1 MNRRWIHM
9 VAEFITKL
17 MYFRLFQIG
26 QLEVVAILRIF
37 TSCLRYVSY
46 TGKNKINIFFV
57 SCSILG
63 ALSIIGSALYRKTFC
78 NPKVYITLHPVS
90 KKKSVLLFPY
100 IGPSIVCAIYCRLDA
115 EHTMDMWLC
124 HLVERRVSEGQLA
137 SSLF

>member
-1 MNRRWIHM
+1 M
-9 VAEFITKL
+9 
-17 MYFRLFQIG
+17 
-26 QLEVVAILRIF
+26 VAILRIF

-46 TGKNKINIFFV
+46 SGKNKINISFV

-78 NPKVYITLHPVS
+78 NPKVYPTLYSVS
-90 KKKSVLLFPY
+90 KKIVLLFPS

-115 EHTMDMWLC
+115 EHTMDMRLC
-124 HLVERRVSEGQLA
+124 HLVERRVSERPLA